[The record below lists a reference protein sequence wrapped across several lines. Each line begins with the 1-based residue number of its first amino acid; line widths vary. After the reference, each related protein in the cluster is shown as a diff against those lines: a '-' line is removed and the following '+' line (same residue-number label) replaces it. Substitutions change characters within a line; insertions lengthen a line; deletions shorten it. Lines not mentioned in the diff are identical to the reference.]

1 MDTLEY
7 LSTQVKF
14 KPTSTFQWILNIV
27 FFLVCVGLIIYFSI
41 RAYTTSKN
49 LSSPDN
55 IRQIREQQLQ
65 ILDKQWPS
73 SIRKE
78 NINDSSVQI
87 AQEERM
93 LINMNV
99 LSTRLLGYMGP
110 FDSGV
115 FDEDNATRIALST
128 GARCLVLEIGRE
140 QGGSEPLLIYRD
152 GLGYAKSLNY
162 GNISK
167 VAESIAGRA
176 FKATNEGV
184 PVNLEND
191 PLILV
196 LYFTDAPS
204 PSESPKEYI
213 RFLSKVAKQ
222 LQPIKSRLLGN
233 TPDGNFYRQKQ
244 ESQLFYKDVS
254 LFRGRIILLSN
265 ADTTAFRQL
274 EQHGLRGEID
284 SSGDLDFI
292 VHVRL
297 YTKEGNSGLGITSV
311 PSTSEN
317 PAAIITTPSYWLNI
331 PPERLSESQAQTK
344 RSWTLVMHNAA
355 DNSNSISN
363 EDLKTL
369 LQKYGVHS
377 VPFSIFLPQTNL
389 QTFVGKSAPFEKAT
403 WNVKLPLLRFV
414 PPRPIP
420 IAKPDPRTNSGGGVV
435 RVSI

>member
-7 LSTQVKF
+7 LSTQATY
-14 KPTSTFQWILNIV
+14 KPTSTFQWALTVII
-27 FFLVCVGLIIYFSI
+27 FLGLFGAIIYFSLK
-41 RAYTTSKN
+41 AYRTSN
-49 LSSPDN
+49 VISNPDN
-55 IRQIREQQLQ
+55 IRKIKEEQLQ
-65 ILDKQWPS
+65 SLDKQWPS

-78 NINDSSVQI
+78 NITNAGAQI
-87 AQEERM
+87 PQEERM

-99 LSTRLLGYMGP
+99 LSTRLLGYLGP

-128 GARCLVLEIGRE
+128 GARCLVLEVGRE

-152 GLGYAKSLNY
+152 GFGYAKSLNY

-184 PVNLEND
+184 PVNLEKD
-191 PLILV
+191 PLLLV
-196 LYFTDAPS
+196 LYFTDTPS

-222 LQPIKSRLLGN
+222 LQPLKSRLLGN

-254 LFRGRIILLSN
+254 LFSGRIILLTN
-265 ADTTAFRQL
+265 ADTTPFRQL
-274 EQHGLRGEID
+274 AQHGLQGEID

-292 VHVRL
+292 THVRL

-317 PAAIITTPSYWLNI
+317 PAAVITTPSYWLNI

-344 RSWTLVMHNAA
+344 KAWTLVMPNAA
-355 DNSNSISN
+355 DITNTVTN

-369 LQKYGVHS
+369 LQKYGVHA

-403 WNVKLPLLRFV
+403 WNAKLPLLRFI

-420 IAKPDPRTNSGGGVV
+420 IAKPDPRTNAGGGVI
-435 RVSI
+435 RVSM